1 MWYNPLEKTD
11 DQFEDDD
18 DDDEKDEPDE
28 PHPEEGPP
36 LLTPL
41 SEDRGEYPKYGIS
54 HSSGY
59 ML

>member
-28 PHPEEGPP
+28 PQPEEGPP

-41 SEDRGEYPKYGIS
+41 SEDKGTC
-54 HSSGY
+54 
-59 ML
+59 